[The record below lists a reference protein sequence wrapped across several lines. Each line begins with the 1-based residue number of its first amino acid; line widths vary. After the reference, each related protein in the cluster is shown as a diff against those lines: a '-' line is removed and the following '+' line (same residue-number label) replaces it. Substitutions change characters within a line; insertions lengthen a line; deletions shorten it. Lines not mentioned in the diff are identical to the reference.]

1 MKFRLSSKI
10 LAGLSTLTALLMIG
24 GGVTIFY
31 THRLHR
37 FTSALLAEEIANLK
51 TAQELEVILFRLRGL
66 TLNYLIDND
75 LSRLETLE
83 DDKRDFRAQ
92 LEVAKAT
99 KQSPA
104 EEKILEA
111 VSTQFAAYENDHR
124 AALELH
130 RHGQIAEARAK
141 LLHLSR
147 EGFDRLYAQCEAY
160 VDANEAGIFS
170 MQQEVEWINRLVRW
184 TMYGLASGGV
194 LIGGLVSW
202 IIARGLMKPIY
213 ELVLKVRGAAGGE
226 LVERMNVAPN
236 TELEELDSHVR
247 RLIDRVSATT
257 ADLERHRQLLARADK
272 LAALGKVSAGVAHE
286 IRNPLTAVKMLL
298 YALREDLAATD
309 EKRDDLAVIMK
320 ELERI
325 ERFVQNFLEFARPP
339 DPRLAPV
346 DLNVL
351 SHETL
356 ALLAPRLRQNHIETS
371 EVYDYNLG
379 PISIDADQIKQVVM
393 NLTLNA
399 VEAMPQGG
407 LLTIATQSTETA
419 EKHPLAQIKISD
431 TGNGIPTALLDNLF
445 DPFVTGRAEG
455 SGLGLAIS
463 QQIIT
468 KHGGWIEAK
477 NNPTGGASFVVSLPA

>member
-111 VSTQFAAYENDHR
+111 ISTQFAAYENDHR
-124 AALELH
+124 TALELH

-160 VDANEAGIFS
+160 VDANETGIFA

-194 LIGGLVSW
+194 LIGALVSW

-213 ELVLKVRGAAGGE
+213 ELVLKIRGAAGGE

-298 YALREDLAATD
+298 YALREDFAATD

-379 PISIDADQIKQVVM
+379 PISVDADQIKQVVM

-407 LLTIATQSTETA
+407 RLTISTQSAETA
-419 EKHPLAQIKISD
+419 EKHPLAQINVSD